1 MRFETAFKYLLLSA
15 AAIGAA
21 SAESPARKRSLRS
34 PAAAQAEADA
44 PVAVAATAK
53 AVEGDARA
61 AIMTPQEEEDIR
73 LLEIDDAEYWKKFLD
88 GDEGS
93 LDPNPPGGCTFDVS
107 FVNRTL
113 LDMYVLPI
121 EII

>member
-1 MRFETAFKYLLLSA
+1 MRFNTAFKYLLLSA
-15 AAIGAA
+15 AAIGIV
-21 SAESPARKRSLRS
+21 SAETPARKRSLRS
-34 PAAAQAEADA
+34 PAAGSADA

>member
-1 MRFETAFKYLLLSA
+1 MRFDAAVIHLLLSA

-21 SAESPARKRSLRS
+21 SAESPARKRSLRA
-34 PAAAQAEADA
+34 PAGAQAEAGA
-44 PVAVAATAK
+44 PVAVAAT

-73 LLEIDDAEYWKKFLD
+73 LLAIDDSKYWKQFLD

-93 LDPNPPGGCTFDVS
+93 LGPNPGCNFDVS
-107 FVNRTL
+107 FVIHV
-113 LDMYVLPI
+113 VLTCMFSH
-121 EII
+121 